1 MDVEEES
8 VGLPG
13 TLPLPWVGGSW
24 ALLGAFGWARTG
36 RVAMVV
42 ESGRPWLE
50 RKRRID
56 AGCGGETDPL
66 FLPG

>member
-1 MDVEEES
+1 MNVEEGS
-8 VGLPG
+8 VGLPW
-13 TLPLPWVGGSW
+13 TLPLGGSW

-36 RVAMVV
+36 RVAMAV

-50 RKRRID
+50 RKRRLD
-56 AGCGGETDPL
+56 AGCGGEADPL